1 MKCADNAKI
10 KISELNSEIVTSLN
24 LAVAL
29 RFRDLA
35 PNLVQKRFTD
45 LASNLTVT
53 YLVKRT
59 VHFRNILKLD
69 FWQHFSIKLILHACC
84 SIHLLSI

>member
-35 PNLVQKRFTD
+35 PNL
-45 LASNLTVT
+45 
-53 YLVKRT
+53 
-59 VHFRNILKLD
+59 I
-69 FWQHFSIKLILHACC
+69 
-84 SIHLLSI
+84 